1 MGVCESEAHRVREA
15 KTSIVITHARTRARA
30 ISCAPLLRKP
40 PDRIARQQN
49 MVLAS
54 DGLSD
59 RTVDVKEV
67 FEQTIQNAEARN
79 GKWYANASPQVRA
92 KLCAAYEAEPY
103 PSEKE
108 MKKLASALKAPSPA
122 CIATFLSPCRSNR
135 WSSADTDARVGRALR
150 VL

>member
-1 MGVCESEAHRVREA
+1 MGAPGERGEDIHRHHAR
-15 KTSIVITHARTRARA
+15 THAHTRARA

-79 GKWYANASPQVRA
+79 GKWYANASPQVQA

-103 PSEKE
+103 ERE
-108 MKKLASALKAPSPA
+108 G
-122 CIATFLSPCRSNR
+122 
-135 WSSADTDARVGRALR
+135 DEEARVRPQGALAR
-150 VL
+150 VHCDL